1 MNSRHGRVSL
11 SRLFDELNEKLFYG
25 RLPKY
30 RVVFCDK
37 AFGAKDGQCL
47 QERRLIRLSHSLQHD
62 AQRLRRTLIHEM
74 CHHGCPHHGKR
85 FITKLDRLASMGE
98 AWATEEAEEYRN
110 AATWNDE
117 MREIKD
123 MILELA
129 SQHNR
134 GKRKL
139 RFSDVKQLVGD
150 RLGLTFK
157 EVDRK
162 IWWLRSAWQTAVAT
176 NRGAR

>member
-1 MNSRHGRVSL
+1 
-11 SRLFDELNEKLFYG
+11 
-25 RLPKY
+25 
-30 RVVFCDK
+30 
-37 AFGAKDGQCL
+37 
-47 QERRLIRLSHSLQHD
+47 
-62 AQRLRRTLIHEM
+62 
-74 CHHGCPHHGKR
+74 
-85 FITKLDRLASMGE
+85 MGE

-110 AATWNDE
+110 TSTWNDE
-117 MREIKD
+117 MRAIKD

-129 SQHNR
+129 AQHNR

-139 RFSDVKQLVGD
+139 RFSDVKQLAGD

-176 NRGAR
+176 SQSSR